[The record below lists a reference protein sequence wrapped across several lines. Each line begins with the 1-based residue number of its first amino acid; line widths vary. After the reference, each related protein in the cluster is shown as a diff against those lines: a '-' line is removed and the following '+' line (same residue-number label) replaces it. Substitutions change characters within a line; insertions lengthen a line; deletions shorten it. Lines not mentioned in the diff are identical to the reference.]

1 MPSKPEKFLQYYF
14 GIKYMY
20 NKKIDPISKTRGIG
34 PGFLGGGL
42 FKIKLFRMEILCIN
56 NPASCVKKKHC
67 SGRRSGSCFQAC
79 YSRRLRLRYT
89 PPMSTFLIALLP
101 VFGWGTWLA
110 VSQDVRSPNPRAK
123 TLYAVLAN
131 AAVSTLVFVSTGSS
145 WDRPSF
151 WPVFLGGLL
160 WSVGGVAAFAA
171 SETIG
176 LARGAGIWVP
186 VNLAVG
192 LGWGIFLFREL
203 KGASSGA
210 AALTAAAAAI
220 LTGGVLLILS
230 ARRGTASPPGE
241 REDRKPG
248 GTDTGRAGKGLLL
261 AALAGLFFGTYFIPI
276 RASGVSAWSAALP
289 MSLGMAAGTLALCLV
304 YPAPPTFSRPGHYLR
319 SGLSGVLWAAGN
331 YGMLLLTERIGTG
344 RGFSIAQL
352 NIIVSALAGIY
363 VFREPPP
370 GTRAARIVLAGCV
383 IAAAG
388 GVLLGLV
395 K

>member
-1 MPSKPEKFLQYYF
+1 
-14 GIKYMY
+14 
-20 NKKIDPISKTRGIG
+20 
-34 PGFLGGGL
+34 
-42 FKIKLFRMEILCIN
+42 
-56 NPASCVKKKHC
+56 
-67 SGRRSGSCFQAC
+67 
-79 YSRRLRLRYT
+79 
-89 PPMSTFLIALLP
+89 MSSFLIALLP
-101 VFGWGTWLA
+101 VLGWGTWLA

-131 AAVSTLVFVSTGSS
+131 LAVAALVFLLTGSA

-171 SETIG
+171 AELIG

-192 LGWGIFLFREL
+192 LGWGILLFREL
-203 KGASSGA
+203 EGASAGLKVLTALA
-210 AALTAAAAAI
+210 AAV

-230 ARRGTASPPGE
+230 ARKGETPATGNGAGVETGSP
-241 REDRKPG
+241 DI
-248 GTDTGRAGKGLLL
+248 GRTVKGMLL

-289 MSLGMAAGTLALCLV
+289 MSLGMAAGTLVLCLA
-304 YPAPPTFSRPGHYLR
+304 YPAAPILARPGHYLR

-344 RGFSIAQL
+344 RGFSVAQL
-352 NIIVSALAGIY
+352 NIIVSAVAGIY
-363 VFREPPP
+363 VFRDPPP
-370 GTRAARIVLAGCV
+370 RTRAARTALAGCLV
-383 IAAAG
+383 AAAG